1 MVYHGI
7 RVEPLKQDINMR
19 IGFCGTVSVGKTTL
33 VNTLKELPEFKQYNF
48 ATERSKY
55 LRDLGIPLNTDST
68 LKGQTIFLAERCSE
82 LIHEN
87 IITDR
92 TVIDVMAFTGCAESI
107 DSFYKDKFDE
117 YASTFIKEYDWI
129 FYVSPAGIPIEDN
142 NVRTT
147 DSNYR
152 DRIDMMIKYLCS
164 SNLHKIQ
171 NFGVIAGSNEN
182 RLSQIKSYLNL

>member
-1 MVYHGI
+1 
-7 RVEPLKQDINMR
+7 
-19 IGFCGTVSVGKTTL
+19 
-33 VNTLKELPEFKQYNF
+33 
-48 ATERSKY
+48 
-55 LRDLGIPLNTDST
+55 
-68 LKGQTIFLAERCSE
+68 
-82 LIHEN
+82 
-87 IITDR
+87 
-92 TVIDVMAFTGCAESI
+92 MAFTGCAESI

>member
-33 VNTLKELPEFKQYNF
+33 VNALKELPEFKQYNF

-182 RLSQIKSYLNL
+182 RLNQIKSYLNL

>member
-1 MVYHGI
+1 MLF
-7 RVEPLKQDINMR
+7 R
-19 IGFCGTVSVGKTTL
+19 S
-33 VNTLKELPEFKQYNF
+33 
-48 ATERSKY
+48 RSKY

-68 LKGQTIFLAERCSE
+68 LKGQTIFLVERCSE